1 MTLTRVKILLFRE
14 SILARFSVQKRNQVT
29 VISRDCILARISVQ
43 EENRGIVVIF
53 ERVYS
58 VKD

>member
-1 MTLTRVKILLFRE
+1 MTLTRVIILLFRE
-14 SILARFSVQKRNQVT
+14 SILARLGVQKGNQVT
-29 VISRDCILARISVQ
+29 VISRECILARISVQ
-43 EENRGIVVIF
+43 EENRGTVIF